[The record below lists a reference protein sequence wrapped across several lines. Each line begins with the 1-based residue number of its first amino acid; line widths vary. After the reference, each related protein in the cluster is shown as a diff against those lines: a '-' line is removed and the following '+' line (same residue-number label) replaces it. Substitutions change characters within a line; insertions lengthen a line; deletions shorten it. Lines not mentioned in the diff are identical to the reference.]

1 MANELEIVSYDT
13 NVVRE
18 AIGLT
23 RLGGRYQELIGSR
36 AAALTYFVQGELRAG
51 KRGRMRERRLAAFL
65 EGAQIL
71 PAPDEAMLRHYVDS
85 NRLGRRLG
93 LQHGVGEDLWMIAQ
107 TAQHDFSFV
116 THDRNAARVAKAM
129 GLVVYTLLPD
139 IEADYERDRA
149 TLAETEI
156 RGR

>member
-18 AIGLT
+18 VIELT
-23 RLGGRYQELIGSR
+23 QLGGRYQNLMGSSE
-36 AAALTYFVQGELRAG
+36 AALTYFVQGELRAG

-65 EGAQIL
+65 ERAQIL
-71 PAPDEAMLRHYVDS
+71 PAPNEAMLRHYVDA
-85 NRLGRRLG
+85 NRLAHRLG
-93 LQHGVGEDLWMIAQ
+93 LQRGVGEDLWMIAQ
-107 TAQHDFSFV
+107 TAQHGFSFT

-129 GLVVYTLLPD
+129 GLAVYTLLRD
-139 IEADYERDRA
+139 IDADYERDRE
-149 TLAETEI
+149 TLAKPET